1 MPLAT
6 YRKKA
11 VGSPEF
17 AYHKCGELQLYTD
30 IPSLISF
37 SDIENVKIPDEKAH
51 ELVHGYYACI
61 SYIDAQIGKI
71 VEALEKSGCLNNTI
85 IVLWGDHG
93 WHLGDHGL
101 WNKHTNFEQA
111 THVPFL
117 LIDPS
122 SPAQKVTTPVEFL
135 SIYPTLCDLAGLKK
149 PLNLDGESLVEVVKG
164 KKDVVNIKPYAV
176 SQYPRVGKMGYS
188 LRDGRYRYTV
198 WLNWKDKK
206 TDTTKILAEELYDYA
221 KDPDETVNV
230 AANSDYADALHQMKR
245 YWEEYKK
252 TRIVRNEK

>member
-1 MPLAT
+1 MT
-6 YRKKA
+6 
-11 VGSPEF
+11 
-17 AYHKCGELQLYTD
+17 
-30 IPSLISF
+30 
-37 SDIENVKIPDEKAH
+37 
-51 ELVHGYYACI
+51 
-61 SYIDAQIGKI
+61 
-71 VEALEKSGCLNNTI
+71 
-85 IVLWGDHG
+85 
-93 WHLGDHGL
+93 
-101 WNKHTNFEQA
+101 
-111 THVPFL
+111 
-117 LIDPS
+117 
-122 SPAQKVTTPVEFL
+122 
-135 SIYPTLCDLAGLKK
+135 K

>member
-85 IVLWGDHG
+85 IVLWEIMAGIWEIMDCG
-93 WHLGDHGL
+93 I
-101 WNKHTNFEQA
+101 NIPISNR
-111 THVPFL
+111 L
-117 LIDPS
+117 LM
-122 SPAQKVTTPVEFL
+122 FHF
-135 SIYPTLCDLAGLKK
+135 Y
-149 PLNLDGESLVEVVKG
+149 
-164 KKDVVNIKPYAV
+164 
-176 SQYPRVGKMGYS
+176 
-188 LRDGRYRYTV
+188 
-198 WLNWKDKK
+198 
-206 TDTTKILAEELYDYA
+206 
-221 KDPDETVNV
+221 
-230 AANSDYADALHQMKR
+230 
-245 YWEEYKK
+245 
-252 TRIVRNEK
+252 

>member
-17 AYHKCGELQLYTD
+17 DYHKCGELQLYTD

-37 SDIENVKIPDEKAH
+37 SDIENVKIPDEKAR

-122 SPAQKVTTPVEFL
+122 SPAQKVT
-135 SIYPTLCDLAGLKK
+135 
-149 PLNLDGESLVEVVKG
+149 
-164 KKDVVNIKPYAV
+164 AV
-176 SQYPRVGKMGYS
+176 SQ
-188 LRDGRYRYTV
+188 
-198 WLNWKDKK
+198 
-206 TDTTKILAEELYDYA
+206 
-221 KDPDETVNV
+221 
-230 AANSDYADALHQMKR
+230 
-245 YWEEYKK
+245 
-252 TRIVRNEK
+252 